1 MRIRISDETRQRAI
15 AMEAAGMRQADVA
28 KALGHARS
36 ALFHY
41 RDAKNRE
48 RYNERRRLG
57 RLVIGGVDQVPS
69 PEALRK
75 VLADRNYRRSL
86 PDRDLTAVLCGDPP
100 VGLSALEKRRARK
113 PYSIAIH
120 DEA

>member
-28 KALGHARS
+28 KALGHALS

-57 RLVIGGVDQVPS
+57 RLVIGGADQVPS

-100 VGLSALEKRRARK
+100 VGLSALEKRRTRK

-120 DEA
+120 DDA